1 MCFAIGAHGASQG
14 QTTCF
19 QAAPSQTTAK
29 HGIRKI
35 REFQGTKN
43 GGDFNTKKC
52 WFYRGRGQILTL
64 GPFLGLQGLKHSLSL
79 RDGFFPS
86 KPPFSHLQAGPFQD
100 VPVLARFLGARKTL
114 LSFSFPFTSLLAI
127 W

>member
-1 MCFAIGAHGASQG
+1 MVLHRARLRASKQL
-14 QTTCF
+14 
-19 QAAPSQTTAK
+19 QARLLPSTEYEK
-29 HGIRKI
+29 FGK
-35 REFQGTKN
+35 FQGTKN